1 MKVTNPEK
9 YNFEPKQLL
18 MNILNMYSNM
28 GEEPKFVENVVKDS
42 RSYSYEIFKK
52 ALDIT
57 NTPKKGITL
66 SMSQQEKFVAFI
78 KSLDE

>member
-1 MKVTNPEK
+1 
-9 YNFEPKQLL
+9 
-18 MNILNMYSNM
+18 M

-78 KSLDE
+78 KFLDE